1 MRRIGIFGGSFNPP
15 HVAHMIGAEIAREA
29 LGLSTVLFMPAAVP
43 PHKQKMRL
51 PEAQLRLKMVQAAI
65 ADNPCFEA
73 SDIEL
78 RREGPSYTVD
88 TLRELRLQNPD
99 AQFVLIIGM
108 DNLEIFRSWRSSEEI
123 LSLAELGVMVRPGY
137 SREKVSPDL
146 LSHARFVEIP
156 LLEISGTEIRKRIES
171 GKSVRYMV
179 TDPVMKII
187 EEASL
192 YKDEP

>member
-15 HVAHMIGAEIAREA
+15 HVAHLIGAEIAREA
-29 LGLSTVLFMPAAVP
+29 LDLSTVLFMPASVP

-51 PEAQLRLKMVQAAI
+51 PDPQLRLQMVKAAI
-65 ADNPCFEA
+65 AENPNFET

-78 RREGPSYTVD
+78 KREGPSYTVD
-88 TLRELRLQNPD
+88 TLRELKQQYQD
-99 AQFVLIIGM
+99 AQLVLIIGL
-108 DNLEIFRSWRSSEEI
+108 DNLEIFHSWRSSEEI

-137 SREKVSPDL
+137 TKEKVSAEL
-146 LSHARFVEIP
+146 LSHVRFVEIP

-179 TDPVMKII
+179 TDPVMRII

-192 YKDEP
+192 YKDES

>member
-15 HVAHMIGAEIAREA
+15 HVAHLIGAEIARE
-29 LGLSTVLFMPAAVP
+29 VLELDTIIFMPASVP

-51 PEAQLRLKMVQAAI
+51 PDPRLRLTMVEAAI
-65 ADNPCFEA
+65 KDNPCFET

-78 RREGPSYTVD
+78 NREGPSYTVD
-88 TLRELRLQNPD
+88 TLRELKRQHPD
-99 AQFVLIIGM
+99 AQLVLIIGM
-108 DNLEIFRSWRSSEEI
+108 DNLEIFHSWRSSEEI

-137 SREKVSPDL
+137 SKEKVREEL
-146 LSHARFVEIP
+146 LSHVRFVEIP
-156 LLEISGTEIRKRIES
+156 LMEISGTEIRKRIES
-171 GKSVRYMV
+171 GRSVRYMV

-192 YKDEP
+192 YKDES

>member
-15 HVAHMIGAEIAREA
+15 HVAHLIGAEIAREA
-29 LGLSTVLFMPAAVP
+29 LDLSTVLFMPASVP

-51 PEAQLRLKMVQAAI
+51 PDPQLRLQMVKAAI
-65 ADNPCFEA
+65 ADNPNFEA

-78 RREGPSYTVD
+78 KRDGPSYTVD
-88 TLRELRLQNPD
+88 TLRELKQQYSD
-99 AQFVLIIGM
+99 AQLVLIIGM
-108 DNLEIFRSWRSSEEI
+108 DNLEIFHSWRSSAEI

-137 SREKVSPDL
+137 SKDKVSPEL
-146 LSHARFVEIP
+146 LSHVRFVEIP

-171 GKSVRYMV
+171 IKSVRYMV
-179 TDPVMKII
+179 TDPVMRII

-192 YKDEP
+192 YKDES